1 MKLPDIY
8 RDWRIMAGLT
18 LIVLGAGNWMVGLQR
33 TRLAGEMIA
42 RATNVAPSTDYRNF
56 DEVDSAGAVLQ
67 PFTEQQR
74 KVSYATARMDFYH
87 VAFLSGRGMTLVGLA
102 LTLAGFVGVIQRDS
116 RRTIRRLSHE
126 AAVAHRGDIGEGRA
140 DRN

>member
-1 MKLPDIY
+1 MT
-8 RDWRIMAGLT
+8 GLT

-42 RATNVAPSTDYRNF
+42 RSTNVSPSTDYRNF

-67 PFTEQQR
+67 PFTEQER

-87 VAFLSGRGMTLVGLA
+87 VAFLTGRAMTLIGLVVM
-102 LTLAGFVGVIQRDS
+102 LTGFFTVIQRDS
-116 RRTIRRLSHE
+116 RRTLRRFSHE
-126 AAVAHRGDIGEGRA
+126 SGGRGRIGDSDSA
-140 DRN
+140 DRS